1 MSAILIVDDEAAVRE
16 VLSRWLAA
24 EGYEIGEADT
34 AEAALAA
41 MARTGDQPA
50 IPASSHIWSSR
61 SRAPWWSAPWRTA

>member
-24 EGYEIGEADT
+24 EGYEISEADT

-41 MARTGDQPA
+41 MARTADQLQS
-50 IPASSHIWSSR
+50 ASSHIWSSR